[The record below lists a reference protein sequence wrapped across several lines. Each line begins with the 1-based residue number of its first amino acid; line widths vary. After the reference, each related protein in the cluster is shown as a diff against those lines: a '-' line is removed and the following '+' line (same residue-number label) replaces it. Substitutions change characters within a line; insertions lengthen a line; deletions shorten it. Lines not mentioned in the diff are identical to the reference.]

1 MNKFDIN
8 DIRKLLE
15 QYYRGATTEA
25 EESVLKEY
33 FAGDDVDAE
42 LKADRDIF
50 RSLSDTDDI
59 DVPDDLADRL
69 SVEIDNW
76 DRREKRSFRFTVR
89 AVSIAASLALL
100 VALGAWF
107 MQQPKTTGQQL
118 SPEEAYAQTEKALTI
133 FAKALD
139 KSIDGLESV
148 DQTTEKI
155 NLQINTHL
163 KQLNDI

>member
-25 EESVLKEY
+25 EEGVLKEY

-69 SVEIDNW
+69 SVEIDNC